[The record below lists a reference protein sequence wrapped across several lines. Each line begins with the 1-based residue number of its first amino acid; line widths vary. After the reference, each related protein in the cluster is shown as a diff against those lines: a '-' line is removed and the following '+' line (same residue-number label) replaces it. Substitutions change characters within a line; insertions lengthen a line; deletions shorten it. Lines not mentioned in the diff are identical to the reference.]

1 MKRRG
6 FGLLLVLTLV
16 IAAGTLYQ
24 DYRFDTM
31 LAKDRAASTA
41 IDRQFASLDLTLA
54 NLRAAQAG
62 YVAAG
67 QGPQF
72 WMARE
77 TDLATDLEDSISRLS
92 SSTPLTDARAHYDA
106 AMIALGDLNSVD
118 GRARD
123 DVNNKDSKFEA
134 SDLIFVD
141 GLQAAQKL
149 SAEIA
154 AARTVE
160 EHAADAR
167 LAQTSWLRF
176 GMNAVA
182 LAYALIVA
190 LFFVRRASS
199 HAVDAEIAE
208 PTVPSPKLSDLNLRP
223 PSVTTSVPPVTV
235 SPANSVRAGDVN
247 LADAAELCVD
257 LARVIDERDV
267 PALLERAA
275 RVLDAKGVVLWL
287 ADTTGSILKPS
298 LAHGYG
304 DSVLSRMGTLTT
316 DGDNATALAYRSMRP
331 QVINGAT
338 GKTGAIAVPLVTS
351 SGCVGVLAAEMGRT
365 RPATDTL
372 AVSRMIAAQF
382 ASLVAPVSEA
392 GAKAAQA

>member
-6 FGLLLVLTLV
+6 FGLLLVLTFV

-41 IDRQFASLDLTLA
+41 IDREFASLDLTLA
-54 NLRAAQAG
+54 NLRAAQAS

-77 TDLATDLEDSISRLS
+77 TDLATDLEDSLSRLS

-106 AMIALGDLNSVD
+106 AITSLGDLNSID

-123 DVNNKDSKFEA
+123 DVNKDSKFEA

-141 GLQAAQKL
+141 GLQATQKL
-149 SAEIA
+149 AAEIA

-160 EHAADAR
+160 QHAADAR

-190 LFFVRRASS
+190 LFFVRRASN
-199 HAVDAEIAE
+199 HAVDGEIAE
-208 PTVPSPKLSDLNLRP
+208 PTVPAPKLSDLE
-223 PSVTTSVPPVTV
+223 
-235 SPANSVRAGDVN
+235 SPAAVRD
-247 LADAAELCVD
+247 D
-257 LARVIDERDV
+257 
-267 PALLERAA
+267 ERAA
-275 RVLDAKGVVLWL
+275 RD
-287 ADTTGSILKPS
+287 
-298 LAHGYG
+298 
-304 DSVLSRMGTLTT
+304 R
-316 DGDNATALAYRSMRP
+316 
-331 QVINGAT
+331 
-338 GKTGAIAVPLVTS
+338 VP
-351 SGCVGVLAAEMGRT
+351 GQQRARG
-365 RPATDTL
+365 
-372 AVSRMIAAQF
+372 
-382 ASLVAPVSEA
+382 
-392 GAKAAQA
+392 

>member
-6 FGLLLVLTLV
+6 FGLLLVLTVL

-24 DYRFDTM
+24 DYRFDAT
-31 LAKDRAASTA
+31 LARDRAASAA
-41 IDRQFASLDLTLA
+41 IDREFAAIDLTLA

-62 YVAAG
+62 YVATG

-77 TDLATDLEDSISRLS
+77 TDLAADLEDSISRLS
-92 SSTPLTDARAHYDA
+92 SGTPVADARPHYDA
-106 AMIALGDLNSVD
+106 AMNALGDLNNAD
-118 GRARD
+118 GRARE
-123 DVNNKDSKFEA
+123 DVNKDQKFDA
-134 SDLIFVD
+134 ADLIFVD

-149 SAEIA
+149 SAETA
-154 AARTVE
+154 AAHTAEQR
-160 EHAADAR
+160 AADAR
-167 LAQTSWLRF
+167 LAQTTQFRF
-176 GMNAVA
+176 ALNAGA
-182 LAYALIVA
+182 LAYAIIVA
-190 LFFVRRASS
+190 FFFSRRASS
-199 HAVDAEIAE
+199 HAVDAEIAS
-208 PTVPSPKLSDLNLRP
+208 PTVPSPKLGDLSLRP
-223 PSVTTSVPPVTV
+223 PAVTTSVPPVTV
-235 SPANSVRAGDVN
+235 SPSNEARRDVN

-257 LARVIDERDV
+257 LARVMDERDV

-298 LAHGYG
+298 MAHGYPAH
-304 DSVLSRMGTLTT
+304 VLDRMGTLTT
-316 DGDNATALAYRSMRP
+316 DGDNATALAFRSIRP
-331 QVINGAT
+331 QVINGAN
-338 GKTGAIAVPLVTS
+338 GKPGAIAVPLVTS
-351 SGCVGVLAAEMGRT
+351 SGCVGVLAAEMGKA

-382 ASLVAPVSEA
+382 AALVAPISET